1 MNLRIR
7 GQVLQ
12 TNRFLP
18 GTNRI
23 IFRDNETDKEYIFIV
38 SSSVR
43 LLRGEVTMVA
53 EGDVSIGE
61 TISLTNCEVNFF
73 ITGD

>member
-18 GTNRI
+18 ETNRI
-23 IFRDNETDKEYIFIV
+23 IFRDNETNREYIFIV

-43 LLRGEVTMVA
+43 LPRGEVTMVA
-53 EGDVSIGE
+53 EGDISIGE
-61 TISLTNCEVNFF
+61 TTFLTNCEVNFF